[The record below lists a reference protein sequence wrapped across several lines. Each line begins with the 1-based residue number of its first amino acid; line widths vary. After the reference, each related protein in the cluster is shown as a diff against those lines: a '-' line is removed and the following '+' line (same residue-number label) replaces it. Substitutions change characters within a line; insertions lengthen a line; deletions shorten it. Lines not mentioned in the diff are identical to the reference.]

1 MTLDN
6 DNDQDLEC
14 LVNSDN
20 NNLSDKVEAIGENNE
35 DDEGELSEHCHDSGC
50 VTSTSCKTIQSL
62 NG

>member
-6 DNDQDLEC
+6 NNDQDLEC

-20 NNLSDKVEAIGENNE
+20 NNLSDKAEAENNDE
-35 DDEGELSEHCHDSGC
+35 DGELSEHCHDSGC